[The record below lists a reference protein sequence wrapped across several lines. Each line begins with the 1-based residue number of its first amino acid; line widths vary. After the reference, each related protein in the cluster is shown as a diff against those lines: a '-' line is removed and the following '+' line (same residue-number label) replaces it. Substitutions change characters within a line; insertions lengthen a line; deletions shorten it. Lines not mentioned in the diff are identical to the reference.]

1 MSQEHRQPLTQ
12 PLLFRV
18 ENPWTHKGNVH
29 PQSKPTCL
37 QWLHLFKAQSCAE
50 TRGLSAFRSAWQTS
64 GSCPWP
70 CRGGTWLEPA
80 QLSHTFVCLRV
91 QHIPHTH
98 KAGHVTQIPVVTT
111 NGDSWGDKAPGPK
124 ATYAIH
130 PLQMSDK
137 LILWGKIKA
146 RQSPILITLP
156 LLVRTKRVLLAAMKY
171 WPLKNWFPFHKNL

>member
-1 MSQEHRQPLTQ
+1 MDEPGAQAAPHTTTAVQSRKSMDSQRKCASTVKTYMPPVAASL
-12 PLLFRV
+12 
-18 ENPWTHKGNVH
+18 
-29 PQSKPTCL
+29 
-37 QWLHLFKAQSCAE
+37 QSCAE

-98 KAGHVTQIPVVTT
+98 KAGHVTKIPVVTT
-111 NGDSWGDKAPGPK
+111 NGDSWGDKAPGPN